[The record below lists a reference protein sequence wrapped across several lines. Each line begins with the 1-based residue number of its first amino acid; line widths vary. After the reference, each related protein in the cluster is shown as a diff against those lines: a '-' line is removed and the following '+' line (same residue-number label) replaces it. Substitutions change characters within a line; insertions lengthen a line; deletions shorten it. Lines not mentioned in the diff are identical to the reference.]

1 MKRTTN
7 QNQKRYVIYLR
18 CSSDDQKQG
27 DFTTIDVQRELN
39 TKRIAEL
46 GYSLVK
52 EYADEGKTGTNLRRK
67 GWLQLLADAQA
78 GLFDTVLV
86 TYMSRIGRGDAYTIA
101 EYELN
106 KCGVK
111 VEMVKEAF
119 TQDLSGHINK
129 KMTNMMDGIYPVMV
143 SGWTK
148 TKQQEMVANGF
159 FCGSQPAF
167 GYQTELVAEMAI
179 SANGKEPPKRLICD
193 PENAEIVAFCYDMFI
208 EKRKIAS
215 VRNHLTAITGR
226 NWTTT
231 KTKHLLTN
239 EVYIGNYLFGESRKD
254 GAHPAIVDTA
264 VWQEA
269 QDILNFAANHR
280 TSREPVSDAY
290 TYYLRGLLVCPYC
303 DCSFTNSVAKG
314 GAVRYYECLYHA
326 KRKTKCPVQ
335 RINADALH
343 ASVLREIRRA
353 TSHHT
358 VLHRLIAES
367 GGWQNASDAQKSLRG
382 QLSKQKQALEM
393 RIANYIRAIGD
404 GRDSLALFSALE
416 KVEAEKELV
425 SQQLAQADKEIEVST
440 VKRPTA
446 SQVQEVW
453 SEMLDVWDDVTD
465 EERQEVM
472 ASFVTRVEIKE
483 KDRASMELLPMPEGY
498 GLKFVTR
505 SQLGAGVGLEPTT
518 FGLCI
523 PLQLSLP

>member
-1 MKRTTN
+1 MKRTN
-7 QNQKRYVIYLR
+7 NQKRYAIYLR

-27 DFTTIDVQRELN
+27 DFTTIDVQREVN

-46 GYSLVK
+46 GGSLLK

-67 GWLQLLADAQA
+67 GWLQLLTDAQA

-86 TYMSRIGRGDAYTIA
+86 TYMSRMGRGDAYTIA
-101 EYELN
+101 EYELG

-119 TQDLSGHINK
+119 TQDLSGYINK
-129 KMTNMMDGIYPVMV
+129 KMTNVMDGIYPVMV

-167 GYQTELVAEMAI
+167 GYRTELVTEMAV
-179 SANGKEPPKRLICD
+179 SANGKEPPKRLVCD
-193 PENAEIVAFCYDMFI
+193 PENAEIVRFCFDLFV

-215 VRNHLTAITGR
+215 VRNHLAAITGQ

-254 GAHPAIVDTA
+254 GAHPAIVDA
-264 VWQEA
+264 EIWQIA
-269 QDILNFAANHR
+269 QSILDAAATCR
-280 TSREPVSDAY
+280 TSREPISDVY
-290 TYYLRGLLVCPYC
+290 TYYLRGLVICPHC
-303 DCSFTNSVAKG
+303 KCVFTNSVAKG

-343 ASVLREIRRA
+343 ASVLREMKRA
-353 TSHHT
+353 ADHHT
-358 VLHRLIAES
+358 VMHRLIAES
-367 GGWQNASDAQKSLRG
+367 GGWQNASDAQKSLHG

-393 RIANYIRAIGD
+393 RIANYIKAIGD
-404 GRDSLALFSALE
+404 GRDSQALFSALD
-416 KVEAEKELV
+416 KVEAEKEAIC
-425 SQQLAQADKEIEVST
+425 QQLAQADKEIEVST
-440 VKRPTA
+440 VKRPSA

-453 SEMLDVWDDVTD
+453 SEMIDVWDDVTE
-465 EERQEVM
+465 EERQELM

-483 KDRASMELLPMPEGY
+483 KDRASMGLLPIPEGH
-498 GLKFVTR
+498 GLKFVTK

-518 FGLCI
+518 SGL
-523 PLQLSLP
+523 